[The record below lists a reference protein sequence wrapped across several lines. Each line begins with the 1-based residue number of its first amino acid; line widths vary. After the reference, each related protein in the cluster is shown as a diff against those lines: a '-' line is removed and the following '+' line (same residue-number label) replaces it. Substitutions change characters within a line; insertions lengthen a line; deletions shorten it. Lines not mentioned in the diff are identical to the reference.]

1 MLRVLNNTMNTS
13 TAMSHENML
22 LPPTLDNPK
31 GRTILLASCVSFA
44 LVVLF
49 VGLRLVG
56 RWRHRQC
63 CALTLPEGRHNVLFS
78 DLAIVVSLVGFL
90 LFFSCSRTLEVVDRT
105 RVSRADEGCAL
116 VQHGDSAG
124 DYLLRSVGI

>member
-1 MLRVLNNTMNTS
+1 MVAKKKKMLRVLNNTMNTS
-13 TAMSHENML
+13 TAMSHENVL

-63 CALTLPEGRHNVLFS
+63 CALTLPEGRHYVLFS
-78 DLAIVVSLVGFL
+78 DLAIVVSLVSSFFFL
-90 LFFSCSRTLEVVDRT
+90 FLSKL
-105 RVSRADEGCAL
+105 
-116 VQHGDSAG
+116 
-124 DYLLRSVGI
+124 